1 MRDIRGDLQDRA
13 NVSVEQISAAQDQ
26 FDKLI
31 EQLKREQET
40 RLADLKSGLDS
51 VRLVLGIENRRAG
64 GPPPATNAQSELRPP
79 HQPRPQPGHHP
90 QGGRGECQIDSYS
103 AGPRPNAG
111 VASA

>member
-13 NVSVEQISAAQDQ
+13 NLFAEQISGAQDQ

-51 VRLVLGIENRRAG
+51 VRLVLGIEDRRAG
-64 GPPPATNAQSELRPP
+64 GLPPATNVQSDHRPP

-90 QGGRGECQIDSYS
+90 DSLV
-103 AGPRPNAG
+103 RR
-111 VASA
+111 VAAVSVR

>member
-13 NVSVEQISAAQDQ
+13 NLFAEQISAAQDQ

-31 EQLKREQET
+31 EQLRREQET

-51 VRLVLGIENRRAG
+51 VRLVLGIEDRRAG

-79 HQPRPQPGHHP
+79 HQPRPQPGQSHP
-90 QGGRGECQIDSYS
+90 DSLV
-103 AGPRPNAG
+103 RR
-111 VASA
+111 VAAVSVR

>member
-26 FDKLI
+26 FNKLI
-31 EQLKREQET
+31 EQLKREQEI

-64 GPPPATNAQSELRPP
+64 GPPPATNAQSELRPRPP
-79 HQPRPQPGHHP
+79 HQPRPQPGQSHP
-90 QGGRGECQIDSYS
+90 DSLV
-103 AGPRPNAG
+103 RR
-111 VASA
+111 VAAVSVR